1 MKRPGGV
8 IANSTVA
15 ALAAESKHAEALAGK
30 WVTAR
35 KVLVASCGWSTYSH
49 HVSITANEDINVSGI
64 KELLDEVA
72 GSIHGQ
78 PNLIK
83 EAMNGLVISVG
94 CFVPELIKAAKAT
107 ARKMGEVVV
116 DHGKTACKTPDAL
129 AYIEK
134 VEGMGRLG
142 KKKRAARC

>member
-1 MKRPGGV
+1 M
-8 IANSTVA
+8 
-15 ALAAESKHAEALAGK
+15 
-30 WVTAR
+30 
-35 KVLVASCGWSTYSH
+35 
-49 HVSITANEDINVSGI
+49 SGI